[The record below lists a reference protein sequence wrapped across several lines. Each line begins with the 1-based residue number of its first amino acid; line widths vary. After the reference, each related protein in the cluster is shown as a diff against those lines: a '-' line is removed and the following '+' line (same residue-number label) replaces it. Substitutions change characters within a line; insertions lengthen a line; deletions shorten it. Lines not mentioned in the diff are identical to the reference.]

1 MRISAIIRVDIQM
14 GGIIMEQRLGTLID
28 ELILYERENPRRINH
43 ALKVFSFAKA
53 IGNLEGLD
61 DRTQSILEAAAIL
74 HDIGTRESINKYNS
88 SSSTFQE
95 IEGPALAK
103 KFLKRND
110 FDQELIDRVCY
121 LVGHH
126 HTYNRIDGIDYQI
139 LVEADM
145 LVNIFEDSYSYDK
158 INDVKVRY
166 FKTKTGIKYLDNLF
180 LLKL

>member
-1 MRISAIIRVDIQM
+1 MTQNIGS
-14 GGIIMEQRLGTLID
+14 LID

-43 ALKVFSFAKA
+43 SLKVFSFTKA

-61 DRTQSILEAAAIL
+61 DRTQSILEAAAVL

-95 IEGPALAK
+95 IEGPAIAK
-103 KFLKRND
+103 KILKRND
-110 FDQELIDRVCY
+110 FDQEFIERVCY
-121 LVGHH
+121 LIGHH
-126 HTYNRIDGIDYQI
+126 HTYNRVDGIDYQI

-158 INDVKVRY
+158 IRDVKVRY
-166 FKTKTGIKYLDNLF
+166 FKTKTAIKYLDNLY